1 MNPRLILAAL
11 LIGLPLVETYLFIK
25 VGATIGAW
33 PTIGLLILSA
43 VVGAALLRAQ
53 SVATL
58 RRARASLARD
68 ELPAFELLEG
78 LALIVAAALLMTP
91 GFFTD
96 LLGFVCLW
104 PTTRRAL
111 LRFLAP
117 RLRILTSVKGRR
129 PESYGARGDRIIE
142 GEYTRTK
149 ATTHRIE

>member
-11 LIGLPLVETYLFIK
+11 FIGLPLVETYLFIK
-25 VGATIGAW
+25 IGVAIGAW

-53 SVATL
+53 SVATV
-58 RRARASLARD
+58 RRARARLARD
-68 ELPAFELLEG
+68 DLPAFELLEG
-78 LALIVAAALLMTP
+78 LALIAAAALLMTP

-117 RLRILTSVKGRR
+117 RLRILTSVKGRH

-142 GEYTRTK
+142 GEYKRERNYTPD
-149 ATTHRIE
+149 

>member
-11 LIGLPLVETYLFIK
+11 FIGLPLVETYLFIK
-25 VGATIGAW
+25 VGAAIGAW

-53 SVATL
+53 SVATV

-78 LALIVAAALLMTP
+78 LALIAAAALLMTP
-91 GFFTD
+91 GFLTD

-111 LRFLAP
+111 LRFVAP

-129 PESYGARGDRIIE
+129 PESYNAPGDRIIE
-142 GEYTRTK
+142 GEYTRERNYTPD
-149 ATTHRIE
+149 